1 MSIRVVIADDHPMF
15 LFGLQAVLDQDEVV
29 DVVGAAADGQ
39 TLLDLVD
46 AAEPDVVL
54 TDLTMAGIDGID
66 VIGTLARSHPGL
78 PVLAL
83 TMHADAAHVRSAL
96 RAGASGYLL
105 KGADAAAIA
114 GAIQAA
120 ASGHVVLDHLVGT
133 DVLAP
138 YAGVPTSS
146 NALFPELT
154 PRELDVLRLIASG
167 CRNHEIARRL
177 GLAEKTV
184 RNLTSSVLVKLHV
197 PDRTSAALRA
207 REAGLGDAPA

>member
-1 MSIRVVIADDHPMF
+1 VTIRVVLADDHPMF
-15 LFGLQAVLDQDEVV
+15 LFGLHAVLDQDETVE
-29 DVVGAAADGQ
+29 VVGEAADGAA
-39 TLLDLVD
+39 LLDLVD

-54 TDLTMAGIDGID
+54 TDLTMAGVDGLE
-66 VIGTLARSHPGL
+66 VIRRLAQSHPGL

-83 TMHADAAHVRSAL
+83 TMHADAAHIRSAL
-96 RAGASGYLL
+96 RAGACGYLL
-105 KGADAAAIA
+105 KGADATAIA

-120 ASGHVVLDHLVGT
+120 ASGHVVLDHLVGAE
-133 DVLAP
+133 VLTP
-138 YAGVPTSS
+138 YAGGQPSS

-177 GLAEKTV
+177 GLADKTV

-207 REAGLGDAPA
+207 KEAGLGDAPS